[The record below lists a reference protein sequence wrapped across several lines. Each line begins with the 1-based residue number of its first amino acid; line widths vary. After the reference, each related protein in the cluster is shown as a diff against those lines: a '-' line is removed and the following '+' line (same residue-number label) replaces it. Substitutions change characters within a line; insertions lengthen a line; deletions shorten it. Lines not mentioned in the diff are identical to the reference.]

1 MAAIDKIG
9 RAPTT
14 WNQTLLWTPAGGEYD
29 KDLQPLGDADC
40 AERAVGG
47 HGWRNCGDQGVSE
60 GWKGTWRRGQQEPVS
75 LGGAWCLWS
84 FAVMGQVTRRPA
96 GWTCSEVWCSYPL
109 PGSPCSCWLAPAVC
123 TFRLLTALFLFSS
136 ESFGDAKSKHVN
148 ANASISI
155 KASGTS
161 AGPRFCLI
169 HH

>member
-1 MAAIDKIG
+1 MKPNPPLDTSWGWIWQ
-9 RAPTT
+9 RPS
-14 WNQTLLWTPAGGEYD
+14 AG
-29 KDLQPLGDADC
+29 
-40 AERAVGG
+40 
-47 HGWRNCGDQGVSE
+47 
-60 GWKGTWRRGQQEPVS
+60 RRGRLCRKSCRWPWLEELWGPGS
-75 LGGAWCLWS
+75 FWGLEGNLEEGAAGGAWCLWS
-84 FAVMGQVTRRPA
+84 FAVVGQVTRRPA
-96 GWTCSEVWCSYPL
+96 GWTCSKVWCSSPL

-136 ESFGDAKSKHVN
+136 ESLGDAKSKHVN